1 MASETTSFRTL
12 HVVTAYNPNEIFIL
26 TMLGLSVIFDV
37 MWQGQATDIMIQ
49 AEEIIKMKKLING
62 LYVKHTNQSM
72 EVIGTSTLD
81 KYVQFMS

>member
-1 MASETTSFRTL
+1 
-12 HVVTAYNPNEIFIL
+12 
-26 TMLGLSVIFDV
+26 MLGLSVMFDV

-81 KYVQFMS
+81 KYVQFML